1 MSAEQQLTNAQLAL
15 QLAQDKLAGT
25 TITAPVAGRVL
36 SVAGTVGAQQTP
48 GSSAFIVL
56 GSVADTAVKAG
67 FSEADVPHLAVGQTA
82 TITLPNRGGA
92 QVKGKVSQIDPAGT
106 TSGRLV
112 RYGVVVAFDEVPP
125 DLLLGQS
132 ANVAVL
138 TSSVSDVLYVPSTA
152 LRSVDGGSAV
162 VTVRSG
168 GHDERRT
175 VQVGLR
181 GDQYT
186 EVRSGLDQG
195 AQVLVAGSR

>member
-15 QLAQDKLAGT
+15 RLAQDKLAGT
-25 TITAPVAGRVL
+25 TITAPVAGKVL
-36 SVAGTVGAQQTP
+36 SVAGAAGAEQTP
-48 GSSAFIVL
+48 GASGFIVL
-56 GSVADTAVKAG
+56 GGVADTAVRAG
-67 FSEADVPHLAVGQTA
+67 FSEADVARLAVGQTT
-82 TITLPNRGGA
+82 TITLPNRNGA

-112 RYGVVVAFDEVPP
+112 RYSVLVAFDQVPT

-132 ANVAVL
+132 ANVAVI
-138 TSSVSDVLYVPSTA
+138 TASASNVLYVPSTA
-152 LRSVDGGSAV
+152 VRSANGGTT

-168 GHDERRT
+168 GRDESRT

-186 EVRSGLDQG
+186 EIRSGLQEGDE
-195 AQVLVAGSR
+195 VVV

>member
-25 TITAPVAGRVL
+25 TITAPVAGKVL

-48 GSSAFIVL
+48 GASGFIVL
-56 GSVADTAVKAG
+56 GGIADTAVRAE
-67 FSEADVPHLAVGQTA
+67 FSEADITRLAVGQVA
-82 TITLPNRGGA
+82 TVTLPNRGGA
-92 QVKGKVSQIDPAGT
+92 QVKAKVSQIDPAGT

-112 RYGVVVAFDEVPP
+112 RYGVLVAFDELPP

-132 ANVAVL
+132 ANVAVV
-138 TSSVSDVLYVPSTA
+138 TASATNVLYVSSTA
-152 LRSVDGGSAV
+152 LRSVDGGSTV
-162 VTVRSG
+162 VMVRSG
-168 GHDERRT
+168 GHDESRT

-186 EVRSGLDQG
+186 EVRSGLEQG
-195 AQVLVAGSR
+195 AQVVVPGSR